1 MKKIDAYDLVIFDCD
16 GTLVDTEVITA
27 EILVKM
33 MKEIGIPMT
42 HEECEQHFIG
52 KNMLAITTHIQG
64 QLPIGT
70 AFDPSAFEKDY
81 RQRMKIK
88 CEESLVPLPG
98 AIDLVF
104 SVPCDIC
111 IASNGPREKM
121 KVTLSITGL
130 DAYFPEEKVFSAY
143 DRQIWKPDPDLF
155 IAAAEKSK
163 IAPEKC
169 LVIEDTIHGVI
180 AAQKAGMDVVAVN
193 AHNHKEEIESSQTPM
208 FDDLFQVKAYLFDS
222 E

>member
-1 MKKIDAYDLVIFDCD
+1 MRKIHAYDLVIFDCD

-27 EILVKM
+27 EILVQM
-33 MKEIGIPMT
+33 MEEIGIPMT

-52 KNMLAITTHIQG
+52 KNMDAITTHIQS
-64 QLPIGT
+64 QLPSN
-70 AFDPSAFEKDY
+70 ASFDPLTFEKDY

-88 CEESLVPLPG
+88 CEEALVPLPG
-98 AIDLVF
+98 AMDLVE
-104 SVPCDIC
+104 SVPCETC

-121 KVTLSITGL
+121 KVTLAITGL
-130 DAYFPEEKVFSAY
+130 DTFFPEEKVFSAY
-143 DRQIWKPDPDLF
+143 DRKIWKPDPDLF
-155 IAAAEKSK
+155 ISTAENFN
-163 IAPEKC
+163 IPPEKC

-193 AHNHKEEIESSQTPM
+193 AHNHKDEIEASETPL
-208 FDDLFQVKAYLFDS
+208 FSDLFQVKEYLFDS